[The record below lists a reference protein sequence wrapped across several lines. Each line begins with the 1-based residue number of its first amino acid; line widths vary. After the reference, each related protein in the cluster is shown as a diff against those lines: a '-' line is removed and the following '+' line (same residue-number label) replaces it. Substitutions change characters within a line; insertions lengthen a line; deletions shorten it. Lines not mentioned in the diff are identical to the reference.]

1 MHKQLIRGNCGP
13 VLAVLYN
20 ALSALKALTEIVMV
34 IYNTLGPKLAWA
46 VLDLAG
52 CFGAQQ
58 AMHRIFA
65 QQKD

>member
-1 MHKQLIRGNCGP
+1 M
-13 VLAVLYN
+13 LYN

-65 QQKD
+65 QQND